1 MANENA
7 NQDIEFD
14 DFDLECEQISNQ
26 LEEQLKEHVEGL
38 EFLKEEIE
46 QIGNPDNLGNV
57 IQEVVWE
64 QFINQIGV
72 IAGEDFIKENRN
84 LHLDLRDKAH
94 IQTTENFDNGK
105 IATHNAEINY
115 QERYDDWQSNFIK
128 DESGNV
134 VTHKTRTG
142 KEEAT
147 LTKDA
152 RKPFDKDRP
161 SGSAEKH
168 TDMDHIIPT
177 AEIIRD
183 AAANAHMTKE
193 EQLEFA
199 NSNVNTHEMD
209 SRQNRSKGDMPMEEW
224 LDNSNANGQKPNE
237 IFNISAEEDRE
248 YREKDG
254 ISREEYEKRK
264 NDGEQKSIKSGKK
277 SQKEEAFRISG
288 KALRAVVMS
297 LLADLVKEIIAKL
310 IKWFKSVQKNLKS
323 LLESLKEAIDSFFRK
338 MKTHLFN
345 SGNTIFSTVITA
357 IFGPV
362 SRMLTSIWTLLKQGW
377 KSLKEAVEYIR
388 KPENKD
394 KPIGR
399 LMLETGKIVIA
410 GLTTVSA
417 IALGQVI
424 EKGLMAIPPFASPIP
439 LIGSLASIL
448 GIFFGAVVTGIIGAI
463 AINMIEKKI
472 EKSRKRENI
481 EGQVIAG
488 NNILQLQYQ
497 MGIVSEEK
505 LKHDKFR
512 VVESIK
518 ERHSVA
524 TNMTRESLGNIAA
537 NCKKDESIANDI
549 DRLLK
554 ELDDEKL

>member
-1 MANENA
+1 
-7 NQDIEFD
+7 
-14 DFDLECEQISNQ
+14 
-26 LEEQLKEHVEGL
+26 
-38 EFLKEEIE
+38 
-46 QIGNPDNLGNV
+46 
-57 IQEVVWE
+57 
-64 QFINQIGV
+64 
-72 IAGEDFIKENRN
+72 
-84 LHLDLRDKAH
+84 
-94 IQTTENFDNGK
+94 
-105 IATHNAEINY
+105 
-115 QERYDDWQSNFIK
+115 
-128 DESGNV
+128 
-134 VTHKTRTG
+134 
-142 KEEAT
+142 
-147 LTKDA
+147 
-152 RKPFDKDRP
+152 
-161 SGSAEKH
+161 
-168 TDMDHIIPT
+168 
-177 AEIIRD
+177 
-183 AAANAHMTKE
+183 
-193 EQLEFA
+193 
-199 NSNVNTHEMD
+199 
-209 SRQNRSKGDMPMEEW
+209 
-224 LDNSNANGQKPNE
+224 
-237 IFNISAEEDRE
+237 
-248 YREKDG
+248 
-254 ISREEYEKRK
+254 
-264 NDGEQKSIKSGKK
+264 
-277 SQKEEAFRISG
+277 
-288 KALRAVVMS
+288 
-297 LLADLVKEIIAKL
+297 
-310 IKWFKSVQKNLKS
+310 
-323 LLESLKEAIDSFFRK
+323 

-357 IFGPV
+357 ILGPV

-388 KPENKD
+388 KPENKG

-410 GLTTVSA
+410 GLTAFNA

-424 EKGLMAIPPFASPIP
+424 EKGLMAVPPFSFSIP

-524 TNMTRESLGNIAA
+524 ADMTRESLGNIAA

-554 ELDDEKL
+554 ELDDDKL

>member
-94 IQTTENFDNGK
+94 IQTAENFDKGDL
-105 IATHNAEINY
+105 ATHNHESIESLKENY
-115 QERYDDWQSNFIK
+115 DRYKNISHNEFRKKYVNKGMDKTLKRAGELYSKGIETVK
-128 DESGNV
+128 DIYSGNQISTQTKLENGKNNPEAAQREH
-134 VTHKTRTG
+134 VTSSSEIYQNAGLQMGSSSEELASIINSSKNMGFTTAKKNNKKSDKSFDDLDKRDQTKHGEKANVRSKEHLK
-142 KEEAT
+142 KEEKRISDQ
-147 LTKDA
+147 LHEEG
-152 RKPFDKDRP
+152 RK
-161 SGSAEKH
+161 
-168 TDMDHIIPT
+168 T
-177 AEIIRD
+177 
-183 AAANAHMTKE
+183 
-193 EQLEFA
+193 
-199 NSNVNTHEMD
+199 
-209 SRQNRSKGDMPMEEW
+209 
-224 LDNSNANGQKPNE
+224 
-237 IFNISAEEDRE
+237 
-248 YREKDG
+248 
-254 ISREEYEKRK
+254 
-264 NDGEQKSIKSGKK
+264 
-277 SQKEEAFRISG
+277 QKEEAFRISG

-554 ELDDEKL
+554 ELDDDKL

>member
-94 IQTTENFDNGK
+94 IQTAENFDKGDLAIHNYKSKESLEQNYDRYKNIPHNEYRKDYVNKGMDNTLERAGELYSKGIETVKDIYTGKQISTQTKLENGK
-105 IATHNAEINY
+105 NNPKAAQREHVKSSSEIYQNPGLQMGSSSEELASIINSPEILQGYTTAETNN
-115 QERYDDWQSNFIK
+115 RKSDKSFDDLDKRDQTKHGEKANEK
-128 DESGNV
+128 AEE
-134 VTHKTRTG
+134 HLK
-142 KEEAT
+142 KEE
-147 LTKDA
+147 K
-152 RKPFDKDRP
+152 R
-161 SGSAEKH
+161 
-168 TDMDHIIPT
+168 
-177 AEIIRD
+177 IRD
-183 AAANAHMTKE
+183 QLHE
-193 EQLEFA
+193 E
-199 NSNVNTHEMD
+199 
-209 SRQNRSKGDMPMEEW
+209 G
-224 LDNSNANGQKPNE
+224 
-237 IFNISAEEDRE
+237 
-248 YREKDG
+248 
-254 ISREEYEKRK
+254 RK
-264 NDGEQKSIKSGKK
+264 T
-277 SQKEEAFRISG
+277 QKEEAFRIGG
-288 KALRAVVMS
+288 KVLRAVVMT
-297 LLADLVKEIIAKL
+297 LLADLTKEIIAKL
-310 IKWFKSVQKNLKS
+310 VKWFKSAQKNLKS
-323 LLESLKEAIDSFFRK
+323 LLESLKEAIRSFFGK
-338 MKTHLFN
+338 MKTHLVN
-345 SGNTIFSTVITA
+345 SRKASFSTVLTA
-357 IFGPV
+357 ILGPI
-362 SRMLTSIWTLLKQGW
+362 SRMLTSVWTLLKQGW

-388 KPENKD
+388 KPENKG

-410 GLTTVSA
+410 GLTAFNA

-424 EKGLMAIPPFASPIP
+424 EKGLMAVPPFSFSIP

-524 TNMTRESLGNIAA
+524 ADMTRESLGNIAA

-554 ELDDEKL
+554 ELDDDKL

>member
-94 IQTTENFDNGK
+94 IQTVENFDKGDL
-105 IATHNAEINY
+105 ATHNHESIESLKESYDRYKNIPHNKFRKEYINKGMDKTLKRAGKLY
-115 QERYDDWQSNFIK
+115 SEGIETVKDAYKDKQISTQTKLENGRNNPEAAQRDHVMSSSETYKDPASHMGRSNEEYTDFVNR
-128 DESGNV
+128 STNV
-134 VTHKTRTG
+134 VYTTAKT
-142 KEEAT
+142 
-147 LTKDA
+147 
-152 RKPFDKDRP
+152 
-161 SGSAEKH
+161 
-168 TDMDHIIPT
+168 
-177 AEIIRD
+177 
-183 AAANAHMTKE
+183 N
-193 EQLEFA
+193 
-199 NSNVNTHEMD
+199 N
-209 SRQNRSKGDMPMEEW
+209 
-224 LDNSNANGQKPNE
+224 
-237 IFNISAEEDRE
+237 
-248 YREKDG
+248 
-254 ISREEYEKRK
+254 
-264 NDGEQKSIKSGKK
+264 KK
-277 SQKEEAFRISG
+277 SDKSYNDLDKYDQTKHGEKVYENSKEDAKQRNEEKLNELHEKGRKTQKEEAFRIGG
-288 KALRAVVMS
+288 KVLRAVVMS
-297 LLADLVKEIIAKL
+297 LLADLTKEIIAKL
-310 IKWFKSVQKNLKS
+310 VKWFKSAQKNLRS
-323 LLESLKEAIDSFFRK
+323 LLESLKEAIHSFFGK
-338 MKTHLFN
+338 MKTHLVN

-357 IFGPV
+357 ILGPI
-362 SRMLTSIWTLLKQGW
+362 SRMLTSVWTLLKQVL

-388 KPENKD
+388 KPENKG

-410 GLTTVSA
+410 GLTAINA

-424 EKGLMAIPPFASPIP
+424 EKGLMAVPPFSFSIP

-524 TNMTRESLGNIAA
+524 ADMTRESLGNIAA

-554 ELDDEKL
+554 ELDDDEL